1 MYLPQAPLLWPAC
14 EVGSS
19 PAAHLVQKCTG
30 GGSGPSPGGE
40 GCRGKAPA
48 GLLAEVSFCR
58 SLGCFG
64 PLTVPGYVL
73 DDEGVLG

>member
-1 MYLPQAPLLWPAC
+1 MDLPQAPLLRPAC
-14 EVGSS
+14 KVGSS

-40 GCRGKAPA
+40 GYRGKAPA
-48 GLLAEVSFCR
+48 GFLSEVSFCR
-58 SLGCFG
+58 GLGCFV